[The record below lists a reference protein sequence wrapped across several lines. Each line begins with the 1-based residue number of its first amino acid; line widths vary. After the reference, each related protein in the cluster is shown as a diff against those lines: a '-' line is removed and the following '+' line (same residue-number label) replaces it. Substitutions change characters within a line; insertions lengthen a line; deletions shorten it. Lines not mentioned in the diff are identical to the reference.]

1 MKAFTDEEIAAL
13 VPLAREAVDQTS
25 PWEQL
30 ADYFDKPR
38 SDAEGIIE
46 PRPSAAT
53 K

>member
-25 PWEQL
+25 PWDQI

-38 SDAEGIIE
+38 ETAEAVIE
-46 PRPSAAT
+46 PRPTSAA